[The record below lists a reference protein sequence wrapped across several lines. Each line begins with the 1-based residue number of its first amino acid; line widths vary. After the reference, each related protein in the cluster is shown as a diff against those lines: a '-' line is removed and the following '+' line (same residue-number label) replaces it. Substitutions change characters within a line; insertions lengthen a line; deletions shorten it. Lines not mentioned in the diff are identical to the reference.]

1 MVKIKHKNIY
11 DWLIED
17 FQEFYSYKNCQSYYS
32 EKFCSTG
39 PLYSEDGNILK
50 DNHEFIWRLKLLP
63 RHIDSYISLYIWP
76 IQSEHEQD
84 YKLETRVMK
93 FKLEIFRINNN
104 GNSNGNNNYL
114 LALDE
119 KNLEKLDCYG
129 YLSEKKFIFNSDR
142 PCQGVPEFCKIS
154 QIFPD
159 KDYKQKTNLLIR
171 IQFTYPSFNQINAN
185 TSEEE
190 ESNKQLAIIENPV
203 YFDLEEYINNGKF
216 SDVTFEFGCG
226 NQLKAS
232 KIILSIRSDYFK
244 KMFNGEWNESNSNV
258 IKMDDNISS
267 ECFKEIL
274 HFLYTNRIQDNLSFN
289 ILKDIYSEADMR
301 DLEELK
307 DLTTKKLIKMIDK
320 NNWSEILLLGWNTNN
335 SDLNNTSLRY
345 INKNWSGVRDSE
357 QMKNILCCVDVD
369 LTESLF
375 CARFFGKFY

>member
-1 MVKIKHKNIY
+1 MTKTKHINSY

-17 FQEFYSYKNCQSYYS
+17 FQEFYNYKNCQSYYS

-39 PLYSEDGNILK
+39 PLYSEDGNVLK

-76 IQSEHEQD
+76 IQ
-84 YKLETRVMK
+84 
-93 FKLEIFRINNN
+93 N
-104 GNSNGNNNYL
+104 
-114 LALDE
+114 E

-159 KDYKQKTNLLIR
+159 KDYKKKTNLLIR

-185 TSEEE
+185 TSEDE
-190 ESNKQLAIIENPV
+190 ESNKQLAIIENPIC
-203 YFDLEEYINNGKF
+203 FDLEEYINNEKF

-244 KMFNGEWNESNSNV
+244 KMFNGEWSESNSNV
-258 IKMDDNISS
+258 IKMDENISS

-274 HFLYTNRIQDNLSFN
+274 YFLYTNRIQDNLSFN
-289 ILKDIYSEADMR
+289 VLKDIYSEADMR

-307 DLTTKKLIKMIDK
+307 DLTAKKFIKMIDK

-335 SDLNNTSLRY
+335 SDLNNTALKY
-345 INKNWSGVRDSE
+345 INKNWSSVRDSE
-357 QMKNILCCVDVD
+357 QMKSILSCVDVD

-375 CARFFGKFY
+375 CARFFGKFL